1 MSLRSLRTLIAISR
15 KGSFVAAADQLGL
28 TQAAVSLQIKNL
40 EEDLGIE
47 LFNRAG
53 RKPKLNAS
61 GRLVV
66 ARAEQILGLYDGLR
80 EELNPQ
86 GAIEGEVFLGAIPTV
101 VTGPLPAVLAQL
113 QNNYQHLKVRL
124 FCSLSAEL
132 ARRVEEDELDG
143 ALLTEPVKS
152 IPADCQ
158 WTEIAT
164 EYFYIVAP
172 QGTPVLAQE
181 ELFRKFA
188 FIRFDRTAWAGRI
201 VDDYLLKSGIEVQD
215 VMEFDSCEA
224 ALSMVAQG
232 LGMTIVSFSVERLAA
247 ARALYTMVPFGSPQL
262 FRRIGLYQKRQH
274 PRQRLVR
281 LVFEEMVLNCNP

>member
-1 MSLRSLRTLIAISR
+1 MSLRSLRTLIAIYR

-28 TQAAVSLQIKNL
+28 TQAAVSLQVKNL

-113 QNNYQHLKVRL
+113 QNNYQRLKVRL

-232 LGMTIVSFSVERLAA
+232 LGMTIVSFSAERLAA

-281 LVFEEMVLNCNP
+281 LVFEEMVQNCNP

>member
-1 MSLRSLRTLIAISR
+1 MSLRALRTLVAISR

-28 TQAAVSLQIKNL
+28 TQAAVSLQIKHL
-40 EEDLGIE
+40 EEDLETE
-47 LFNRAG
+47 LFNREG

-66 ARAEQILGLYDGLR
+66 ERAEQILSLYDGLKH
-80 EELNPQ
+80 ELNPR
-86 GAIEGEVFLGAIPTV
+86 GKIEGELFLGAIPTV
-101 VTGPLPAVLAQL
+101 VTGPLPAVLAGL
-113 QNNYQHLKVRL
+113 QNNYPQLKIRV

-143 ALLTEPVKS
+143 ALITEPLRPV
-152 IPADCQ
+152 PPFCE
-158 WTEIAT
+158 WVEYAT

-172 QGTPVLAQE
+172 KGTPQLNE
-181 ELFRKFA
+181 ENLFRQYP

-201 VDDYLLKSGIEVQD
+201 VDDYLLKNGINARE

-232 LGMTIVSFSVERLAA
+232 LGITVVSFSQQRLAESA
-247 ARALYTMVPFGSPQL
+247 DCYTFIPFGKPQL
-262 FRRIGLYQKRQH
+262 FRRIGLYRKRQH
-274 PRQRLVR
+274 PRQQVLQ
-281 LVFEEMVLNCNP
+281 LVFEAMLAQI